1 MMQTS
6 DKTKKNNKP
15 IINDSI
21 KRKARSELQKKA
33 LKKDSKNDN
42 NSLSKMKEDSNFS
55 KDTNKKEVIIPKRKD
70 VKGIPSAKLDV
81 FTKSSSFKIP
91 AKENKNRVGN
101 HEYWKQGELDLKEKK
116 EKIKE
121 KNNEERKTSS
131 SSLNKI
137 NKVQEEAKIKELSK
151 VVNKKEKPI
160 TETKDIKK
168 EAVKSKRTKSQ
179 SKKNNNNYTKKAPS
193 KKKTTPSAKS
203 KVKSNRTNKT
213 KKNLKN
219 KQKSNNK
226 NKIIIFLISFI
237 VILIFFIGKLIY
249 DKDVFNSFFNISD
262 SNEIKSTNIIEPM
275 KIDDIEN
282 NFIYVGDNLQDLR
295 PLSASVNDNI
305 ENVEDGL
312 IINIEDEKL
321 SGDYIKLKIEKGL
334 SATAIANLLEA
345 NNVCK
350 KDDFLQYVVEHNLES
365 NLRSGL
371 YVIKKN
377 SSIEEIVNSIVD
389 SDSTLIK
396 IYPASTINQI
406 DQLLTNRKLI
416 SSGEFLQA
424 CTNICREKGLDFVEG
439 WFTPATYKITNEFDV
454 NLLAKT
460 MLDNTFVTLSPY
472 LKDILK
478 SGFSVEDIII
488 IASLIQAETQDV
500 NQMPI
505 ISSVIHNRIKL
516 DMPLG
521 IDATTRYELGN
532 WSSDLT
538 QEQLDKQTPY
548 NTRRKKGLPP
558 SGICLSSKSAIVS
571 AIYPLDSDYLYYIH
585 DKDGSLITAKTYE
598 QHLENIDKRDK
609 K

>member
-1 MMQTS
+1 MQTS
-6 DKTKKNNKP
+6 DKNKKDNKH

-21 KRKARSELQKKA
+21 KRKARNELQKKA
-33 LKKDSKNDN
+33 LNKDSKNDN
-42 NSLSKMKEDSNFS
+42 NPLSKKKEDSNLS
-55 KDTNKKEVIIPKRKD
+55 KDLNKKEVIVPKRKD

-81 FTKSSSFKIP
+81 FTKSSSFEIP

-101 HEYWKQGELDLKEKK
+101 HEYWKQGELDFKENKEELKEKNK
-116 EKIKE
+116 
-121 KNNEERKTSS
+121 EERKTSYS
-131 SSLNKI
+131 SENKA
-137 NKVQEEAKIKELSK
+137 NKVQEKAKINEGNK
-151 VVNKKEKPI
+151 VVSNKEKQNIETKNLKKEIVISQKTKSESKTNNSTKRKPS
-160 TETKDIKK
+160 KK
-168 EAVKSKRTKSQ
+168 KIAPSVKPKAKSKRT
-179 SKKNNNNYTKKAPS
+179 TK
-193 KKKTTPSAKS
+193 AK
-203 KVKSNRTNKT
+203 RT
-213 KKNLKN
+213 LKN
-219 KQKSNNK
+219 KQKNNNK
-226 NKIIIFLISFI
+226 NKIIIILITFI

-249 DKDVFNSFFNISD
+249 DKDVFNSFFNNSA
-262 SNEIKSTNIIEPM
+262 SNEIKNTNIIEPK

-295 PLSASVNDNI
+295 PLSDSVNDNI
-305 ENVEDGL
+305 EDGL

-334 SATAIANLLEA
+334 SATAIANLLEE

-350 KDDFLQYVVEHNLES
+350 KDDFLKYVIEHDLES

-377 SSIEEIVNSIVD
+377 SNIEEIVNSIVE

-416 SSGEFLQA
+416 SSGEFIEA
-424 CTNICREKGLDFVEG
+424 CTNICREKGLNFVEG
-439 WFTPATYKITNEFDV
+439 WFTPATYKITNKFDI
-454 NLLAKT
+454 NLLAET
-460 MLDNTFVTLSPY
+460 MLDNTFITLSPY
-472 LKDILK
+472 LKDILQ
-478 SGFSVEDIII
+478 SGFSIEDIII

-532 WSSDLT
+532 WSSELT

-558 SGICLSSKSAIVS
+558 SGICLSSKNAIVS
-571 AIYPLDSDYLYYIH
+571 AIYPIDSDYLYYIH

-598 QHLENIDKRDK
+598 QHLENIDKRDNK
-609 K
+609 

>member
-1 MMQTS
+1 MQTS
-6 DKTKKNNKP
+6 DKNKKDNKH

-33 LKKDSKNDN
+33 LNKDSKNDN
-42 NSLSKMKEDSNFS
+42 NPLSKKKEDSNFS
-55 KDTNKKEVIIPKRKD
+55 KDINKKEVIVPKRKE
-70 VKGIPSAKLDV
+70 VRGIPSAKLDV
-81 FTKSSSFKIP
+81 FTKSSSFEIP
-91 AKENKNRVGN
+91 LKENKSRVGN
-101 HEYWKQGELDLKEKK
+101 HEYWKQGELDF
-116 EKIKE
+116 KE
-121 KNNEERKTSS
+121 KNTEERNVSS
-131 SSLNKI
+131 SIIKKT
-137 NKVQEEAKIKELSK
+137 NKVQEEGKPKEISK
-151 VVNKKEKPI
+151 VITNKEKQNVEIKNLKKE
-160 TETKDIKK
+160 T
-168 EAVKSKRTKSQ
+168 VKSKKTKSQ
-179 SKKNNNNYTKKAPS
+179 SKNNNNTKKAPL
-193 KKKTTPSAKS
+193 KKKVNPSLKAKAKS
-203 KVKSNRTNKT
+203 KRTNKT

-226 NKIIIFLISFI
+226 NKFTIILITFI
-237 VILIFFIGKLIY
+237 VLLIFFIGKLIY
-249 DKDVFNSFFNISD
+249 DKDVFNSFFNNSA
-262 SNEIKSTNIIEPM
+262 SNEIKNTNIIEPK

-282 NFIYVGDNLQDLR
+282 NFFYVGDNLQDLS
-295 PLSASVNDNI
+295 PLSDSVNDNI
-305 ENVEDGL
+305 ENIEDGL

-334 SATAIANLLEA
+334 SATAIANLLED

-350 KDDFLQYVVEHNLES
+350 KDDFLQYVVEHDLES

-377 SSIEEIVNSIVD
+377 SNIEEIVNSIVE

-416 SSGEFLQA
+416 SSGEFIEA
-424 CTNICREKGLDFVEG
+424 CTNICREKGLNFVEG
-439 WFTPATYKITNEFDV
+439 WFTPATYKITNKFDV
-454 NLLAKT
+454 NLLAET
-460 MLDNTFVTLSPY
+460 MLNNTFITLSPY
-472 LKDILK
+472 LKDISK
-478 SGFSVEDIII
+478 SGFSIEDIII

-532 WSSDLT
+532 WSSELT

-558 SGICLSSKSAIVS
+558 SGICLSSKNAIVS
-571 AIYPLDSDYLYYIH
+571 AIYPIDSDYLYYIH